1 MAQESLSAL
10 LDGEC
15 SPAEL
20 DRILDELHRS
30 PELKASYS
38 RLCLAR
44 EAGEGT
50 RIARQ
55 QRCICEGVM
64 ARVAVEPM
72 LDAGP
77 RVVDL
82 DARRRWMTL
91 KPMTG
96 LAMAQVSAPA
106 LAPVANPVSRRR
118 GELLA
123 VAMTPEQAEQRAE
136 LDELLL
142 RHSGAMAEQGVGG
155 PLRYARVAAHAR
167 PAVLRADSAGTEV
180 R

>member
-1 MAQESLSAL
+1 MA
-10 LDGEC
+10 
-15 SPAEL
+15 
-20 DRILDELHRS
+20 
-30 PELKASYS
+30 ASV
-38 RLCLAR
+38 A
-44 EAGEGT
+44 A
-50 RIARQ
+50 
-55 QRCICEGVM
+55 
-64 ARVAVEPM
+64 VAV
-72 LDAGP
+72 L
-77 RVVDL
+77 VSV
-82 DARRRWMTL
+82 
-91 KPMTG
+91 TG
-96 LAMAQVSAPA
+96 LRREESVDSSGGFLPQVSAPA